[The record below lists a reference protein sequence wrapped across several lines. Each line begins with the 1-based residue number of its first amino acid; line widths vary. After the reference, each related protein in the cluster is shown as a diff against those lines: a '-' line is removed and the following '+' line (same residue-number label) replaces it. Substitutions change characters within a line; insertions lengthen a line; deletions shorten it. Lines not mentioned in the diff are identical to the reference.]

1 MCLRPCVCACTRAA
15 LFVSVE
21 SNSRLKGESISI
33 FAMHFYTIAAC
44 PAVFEKQRMTDGE
57 RGREWRDGCWQR
69 EDCSFRFDVEA
80 KMYLQ
85 GESVYINAPGI
96 FFLTLTSRGQKAEMQ
111 SS

>member
-69 EDCSFRFDVEA
+69 EGCSFRFDVEA

-85 GESVYINAPGI
+85 GE
-96 FFLTLTSRGQKAEMQ
+96 
-111 SS
+111 